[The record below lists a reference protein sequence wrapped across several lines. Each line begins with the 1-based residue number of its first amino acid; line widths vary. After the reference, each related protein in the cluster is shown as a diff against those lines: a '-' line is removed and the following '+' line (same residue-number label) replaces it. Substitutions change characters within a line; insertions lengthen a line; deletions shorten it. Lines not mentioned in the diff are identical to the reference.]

1 MGKSPSG
8 SRSIERGVEGGWL
21 VDSIQDVSH
30 FIRSGADGRTAEQA
44 EAMMDPLQK
53 SLIDCTV
60 SLPPLMWA
68 ILIADF
74 TGHST

>member
-1 MGKSPSG
+1 MA
-8 SRSIERGVEGGWL
+8 GWYDL
-21 VDSIQDVSH
+21 GRESFV
-30 FIRSGADGRTAEQA
+30 RLRADGRTAEQA

-74 TGHST
+74 AGYSS